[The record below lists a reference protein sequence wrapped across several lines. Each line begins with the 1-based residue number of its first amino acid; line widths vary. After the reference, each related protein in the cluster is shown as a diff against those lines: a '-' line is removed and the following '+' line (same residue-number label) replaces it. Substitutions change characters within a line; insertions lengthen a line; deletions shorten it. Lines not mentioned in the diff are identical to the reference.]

1 MYVTIEMV
9 RNEMQD
15 RTPADNTIDCDL
27 AFTDE
32 EIIHAMKRAASAYN
46 SLAPINVDYVTYNCL
61 PAETTIFLDAVMTY
75 LYKAHIHRLA
85 RNQLQWQTGD
95 TTVEFEK
102 TRMQNYMQLM
112 AMLEKEWKEAAKER
126 KMEINRSMCYGAF

>member
-1 MYVTIEMV
+1 MYVTIDMV
-9 RNEMQD
+9 RNELQD

-32 EIIHAMKRAASAYN
+32 EIKFAMKRAADAYN
-46 SLAPINVDYVTYNCL
+46 SMSPIGVDYVSPNCL
-61 PAETTIFLDAVMTY
+61 PADTTVFLDATLTY
-75 LYKAHIHRLA
+75 LYKAHMHRLA

-102 TRMQNYMQLM
+102 TRMQNYSQLM
-112 AMLEKEWKEAAKER
+112 SMLEKEWKEAAKER
-126 KMEINRSMCYGAF
+126 KMEINRSMCYGMF